1 MSARSLPAVPVVDIS
16 NPSAVSLAALDAACR
31 DHGFFLLSG
40 HGLDTLIDHTWRET
54 ERFFDADRAI
64 RQAVVRD
71 KDNPLGWFDRELTKR
86 KRDQKEVFDFVDPAV
101 PGLDRKNRWPND
113 LPGFRDAMVNFFDA
127 FSVLAHRTLLLLH
140 DTLELSEEGRTRI
153 GSDRRGSTVR
163 LNHYPLADPVPHL
176 ERETLPDLG
185 ETALGYHTDPGVLTL
200 LLQDDTGG
208 LQTQSARDGW
218 IDVPPVRGT
227 VVVNLADCMQ
237 SWTND
242 RWRAA
247 VHRVVPMTRSR
258 RFSIPYFSNPN
269 RDAVVE
275 PVPELCAHGPR
286 YRAVAWRS
294 FIQARTYDNF
304 TDLGADDT
312 QMAHYRID
320 TGEPA

>member
-1 MSARSLPAVPVVDIS
+1 VSVHSLAQVPVVDIS
-16 NPSAVSLAALDAACR
+16 NPSATSLAALDAACR
-31 DHGFFLLSG
+31 DHGFFLLAS
-40 HGLDTLIDHTWRET
+40 HGLDTLIEHTWRET
-54 ERFFDADRAI
+54 ERFFDADRAV

-101 PGLDRKNRWPND
+101 PGLDRKNRWPEN
-113 LPGFRDAMVNFFDA
+113 LPGFRDSMVDFFDA
-127 FSVLAHRTLLLLH
+127 FSELAHRTLSLLH
-140 DTLELSEEGRTRI
+140 QTLELSEEGRARI

-163 LNHYPLADPVPHL
+163 LNHYPLADPVPNQ

-286 YRAVAWRS
+286 YRAVAWRT